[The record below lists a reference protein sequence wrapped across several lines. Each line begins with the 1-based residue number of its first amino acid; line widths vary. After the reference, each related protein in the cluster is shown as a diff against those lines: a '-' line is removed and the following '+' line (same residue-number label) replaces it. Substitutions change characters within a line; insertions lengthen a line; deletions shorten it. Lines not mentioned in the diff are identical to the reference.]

1 MLARVLVGNYYISP
15 PNNTLLSPPF
25 LPGSN
30 VRKYDSVRSNYGQ
43 GTNMFIVYSNY
54 KAYPEYLIEFE

>member
-30 VRKYDSVRSNYGQ
+30 VRKYDSVRSNYG
-43 GTNMFIVYSNY
+43 
-54 KAYPEYLIEFE
+54 